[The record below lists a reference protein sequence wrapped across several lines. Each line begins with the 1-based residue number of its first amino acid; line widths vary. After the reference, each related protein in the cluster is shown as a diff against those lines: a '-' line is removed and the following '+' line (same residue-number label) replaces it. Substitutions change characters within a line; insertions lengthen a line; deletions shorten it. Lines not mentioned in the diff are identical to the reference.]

1 MSADDLD
8 LALRL
13 ADQADEL
20 TMARF
25 GALDLRI
32 ETKPDLTPV
41 TDADQGAEEALRA
54 ALSQARPD
62 DSVFGEYTVEQVK
75 EMFYHAEKPEQG
87 APPARKP
94 LTDEDISAIVQSM
107 SAYTWDAHMLAR
119 AIERAH
125 GIGGEE

>member
-1 MSADDLD
+1 MSDVSDDLT

-41 TDADQGAEEALRA
+41 TDADKGAEETLRA
-54 ALSQARPD
+54 ALAEARPD
-62 DSVFGEYTVEQVK
+62 DSVFGEEFGGTEPLTG
-75 EMFYHAEKPEQG
+75 ADAG
-87 APPARKP
+87 APVAPAPFHRRCRH
-94 LTDEDISAIVQSM
+94 A
-107 SAYTWDAHMLAR
+107 
-119 AIERAH
+119 
-125 GIGGEE
+125 